1 MRLYSSSQFVLWCLV
16 LPLFFLTSCV
26 VKDFELSSQVKDE
39 GIILN
44 VNVANSGLVDLS
56 RTSSDRTDRSRIEDM
71 NIVLVEDNV
80 IKKIIYVNS
89 ESPVIPEQSE
99 EDGLKNRLPVESGP
113 LQYHVS
119 KGSMVGIDQI
129 FVVCNYW
136 QIDSGTGEIIPDNG
150 NLNNVFKEQGKTYT
164 VDDLKALQQGTPRK
178 PGIMTSTL
186 FGEAEPDKDTGTD
199 EHGGQK
205 YTCELQRTTAM
216 ITVAIETGD
225 ANKLNAGVKITPRS
239 ICLHN
244 VPVNCNIGSENTVTT
259 DDRIWEEGLVQQVG
273 WDPLVESNEKIT
285 VGGHGNDPNIVPV
298 FMFENLQG
306 KNAPINVSGDDPQI
320 HKTPANGKEKY
331 CSYIEVIAD
340 YLYVPQGSGTNQK
353 YISGPIKY
361 RLYLGENITDNF
373 DVHRNKHYQVTLS
386 LKGMGGLVEDGK
398 TDEQG
403 NFIAE
408 GADASWRVDSEKVT
422 GGGSFLTEG
431 TNMPSNGAMAYIG
444 FVGEQGHKYTI
455 YSTDNSGKPWL
466 WAQCTAKDGSGD
478 INGLQS
484 PTPDFPAKIYTA
496 EQCGGQPGVSYI
508 LIFAQPWI
516 DEGNS
521 WNEWSQGDLSTV
533 TNWINNGYRKTSL
546 VLKDITDNKI
556 VNEFE
561 ARQWLPMPVMVD
573 DNYNPITSGNPNDA
587 SFYYSRIDL
596 YEGVEMVWGP
606 DFYNNNWD
614 ASNLKP
620 ESMLYRT
627 SYWGNT
633 RDFNPNYGFD
643 ILAALYGT
651 NPSAFNFRA
660 DFGKPDDAV
669 GAALFRSFNAVTSTG
684 GSIVYEYNSAD
695 GMARIGL
702 PTVAEWEK
710 IMNYGVVDVRFGIS
724 NVPYWTSSMEG
735 TKTYTYNPIIGT
747 QNLEDRTNKH
757 RVRLVYHKNDFATK
771 K

>member
-1 MRLYSSSQFVLWCLV
+1 MKRYRLNIMAALLLVGGLFVGCIREDLNNLDGSDQGVNLV
-16 LPLFFLTSCV
+16 ISVAGMGNKQLTR
-26 VKDFELSSQVKDE
+26 E
-39 GIILN
+39 G
-44 VNVANSGLVDLS
+44 
-56 RTSSDRTDRSRIEDM
+56 TSERTDRSRIEDM
-71 NIVLVEDNV
+71 NIVLADASGV
-80 IKKIIYVNS
+80 IREIIYVPNPTTGTS
-89 ESPVIPEQSE
+89 DPGMENNGLINGNLPT
-99 EDGLKNRLPVESGP
+99 DGGSLV
-113 LQYHVS
+113 YHVGSRSWAGKS
-119 KGSMVGIDQI
+119 KI
-129 FVVCNYW
+129 FIVCNYW
-136 QIDSGTGEIIPDNG
+136 QIDKKTGEIQPNMN
-150 NLNNVFKEQGKTYT
+150 NLNNCLT
-164 VDDLKALQQGTPRK
+164 VGTSTIDNLKALQQGTPRK

-186 FGEAEPDKDTGTD
+186 FGEAKPDTGTD
-199 EHGGQK
+199 EHGGQN

-216 ITVAIETGD
+216 ITVAITSGNGD
-225 ANKLNAGVKITPRS
+225 EMLKDGVKITPRS

-244 VPVNCNIGSENTVTT
+244 VPVNCNIGLENTVTT

-273 WDPLVESNEKIT
+273 WESLTSANHGTT

-306 KNAPINVSGDDPQI
+306 NNDPINVSGDDPQI

-340 YLYVPQGSGTNQK
+340 YLYVPQGGGTDQK

-386 LKGMGGLVEDGK
+386 LKGMGGLVEDGR
-398 TDEQG
+398 TNPDG
-403 NFIAE
+403 SYIGDGE
-408 GADASWRVDSEKVT
+408 GVSWRVVSENVT

-444 FVGEQGHKYTI
+444 FVGEEGHEYAVYCKEGVT
-455 YSTDNSGKPWL
+455 KAPWL
-466 WAQCTAKDGSGD
+466 WAQ
-478 INGLQS
+478 
-484 PTPDFPAKIYTA
+484 TPQGMITPSEKYPAILYPYD
-496 EQCGGQPGVSYI
+496 QCGGEPGVTYI
-508 LIFAQPWI
+508 LLFAQPWLDI
-516 DEGNS
+516 EGETS
-521 WNEWSQGDLSTV
+521 WKNNSQGDINNI
-533 TNWINNGYRKTSL
+533 TNWIANGYRVAHL
-546 VLKDITDNKI
+546 ILKDKNTGQTK
-556 VNEFE
+556 EFE

-627 SYWGNT
+627 SYWGDT
-633 RDFNPNYGFD
+633 RDFNPKYGFD

-651 NPSAFNFRA
+651 NPSAFDFRA

-747 QNLEDRTNKH
+747 PNLEDRTNKH

>member
-1 MRLYSSSQFVLWCLV
+1 MKRYRLNIMAALLLVGGLFVGCIREDLNNLDGSDQGVNLV
-16 LPLFFLTSCV
+16 ISVAGMGNKQLTRG
-26 VKDFELSSQVKDE
+26 E
-39 GIILN
+39 
-44 VNVANSGLVDLS
+44 
-56 RTSSDRTDRSRIEDM
+56 TSERTDRSRIEDM
-71 NIVLVEDNV
+71 NIVLADASGV
-80 IKKIIYVNS
+80 IQEIIYVPNS
-89 ESPVIPEQSE
+89 TTGTSDPGMENN
-99 EDGLKNRLPVESGP
+99 GLINGNLPVDHGT
-113 LQYHVS
+113 LIYHVGS
-119 KGSMVGIDQI
+119 KSWAGKSKI

-136 QIDSGTGEIIPDNG
+136 QINKETGEIQPDKN
-150 NLNNVFKEQGKTYT
+150 NLNKCLT
-164 VDDLKALQQGTPRK
+164 VGTSTIKDLKALQQGTPRK

-186 FGEAEPDKDTGTD
+186 FGEAIPATGTD

-285 VGGHGNDPNIVPV
+285 VGGHGDDPNIVPV

-306 KNAPINVSGDDPQI
+306 IYGDEKGNQINKAPKPGN
-320 HKTPANGKEKY
+320 EKY

-361 RLYLGENITDNF
+361 RLYLGENITNDFN
-373 DVHRNKHYQVTLS
+373 VHRNKHYQVTLS

-408 GADASWRVDSEKVT
+408 GADASWRVDSEKIT
-422 GGGSFLTEG
+422 GGGSFLTDG
-431 TNMPSNGAMAYIG
+431 TNMPSNGAMSYIG
-444 FVGEQGHKYTI
+444 FVGEQGHNYAVYCKEGV
-455 YSTDNSGKPWL
+455 NGAPWL
-466 WAQCTAKDGSGD
+466 WAQ
-478 INGLQS
+478 
-484 PTPDFPAKIYTA
+484 TPGGMYTPSEEYPATLFSYD
-496 EQCGGQPGVSYI
+496 QCGGEPGVTYI
-508 LIFAQPWI
+508 LLFAQPWI
-516 DEGNS
+516 DEGGS
-521 WNEWSQGDLSTV
+521 WKQWSQGDITSI
-533 TNWINNGYRKTSL
+533 TNWINNGYRVAHL
-546 VLKDITDNKI
+546 VLKDKTTGEI
-556 VNEFE
+556 VNELE

-573 DNYNPITSGNPNDA
+573 NNGNQITGDPNNA
-587 SFYYSRIDL
+587 SLYYSRIDL

-614 ASNLKP
+614 ANNLMP
-620 ESMLYRT
+620 NSMTYYESYYGKTRT
-627 SYWGNT
+627 YNSE
-633 RDFNPNYGFD
+633 YGFD
-643 ILAALYGT
+643 VLAALYGT
-651 NPSAFNFRA
+651 NPNAF
-660 DFGKPDDAV
+660 DFQGDHGKPDDAV
-669 GAALFRSFNAVTSTG
+669 GAALFRAANAVTSSG
-684 GSIVYEYNSAD
+684 NSIKYNANE
-695 GMARIGL
+695 MARIGL
-702 PTVAEWEK
+702 PTVKEWEK
-710 IMNYGVVDVRFGIS
+710 IMEYGVVDVRFGIS